1 MDQLQE
7 PKFQQ
12 DSNWRRELLGV
23 EPLRK
28 EMDTKAQNLFYILSG
43 LSCFRYLREV
53 TYYKKNYFSAL
64 FVCAG
69 FVFSSYSLSKF
80 LKEDPFVVAAEM
92 NNESEKKY
100 REDYKKLF
108 LDAQAKKI
116 DIPLNLID

>member
-12 DSNWRRELLGV
+12 DANWRRQLLGA

-28 EMDTKAQNLFYILSG
+28 EMDAKALNLFYILSG

-53 TYYKKNYFSAL
+53 TYYKKNYLNSL
-64 FVCAG
+64 FICTG

-80 LKEDPFVVAAEM
+80 LKEDPFVIAAEM

-108 LDAQAKKI
+108 LEAQAKKI
-116 DIPLNLID
+116 EIPLNLID

>member
-12 DSNWRRELLGV
+12 DSNWRRQLLGV

-28 EMDTKAQNLFYILSG
+28 EMDSKAKNLFFILSG

-53 TYYKKNYFSAL
+53 TYYKKNYFSSL
-64 FVCAG
+64 FICGG

-92 NNESEKKY
+92 NNENEMKY
-100 REDYKKLF
+100 KEEYKNLF
-108 LDAQAKKI
+108 LEAKAKSI
-116 DIPLNLID
+116 NIPLNLID

>member
-12 DSNWRRELLGV
+12 DPNWRRQLHGV

-28 EMDTKAQNLFYILSG
+28 EMDIKAQNLFYILSG

-53 TYYKKNYFSAL
+53 TYYKKNYFSSL
-64 FVCAG
+64 FICAG

-92 NNESEKKY
+92 NNENEKKY
-100 REDYKKLF
+100 REEYKKLF
-108 LDAQAKKI
+108 LEARAKNI
-116 DIPLNLID
+116 EIPLNLID

>member
-12 DSNWRRELLGV
+12 DANWRRQLLGT

-28 EMDTKAQNLFYILSG
+28 EMDSKAENLFFILSG

-53 TYYKKNYFSAL
+53 TYYKKNYLTSL
-64 FVCAG
+64 LICGG
-69 FVFSSYSLSKF
+69 FVFSSYSLSRY

-92 NNESEKKY
+92 NNQSEKKY
-100 REDYKKLF
+100 RDEYKKLF
-108 LDAQAKKI
+108 LEAKAKNI
-116 DIPLNLID
+116 QIPLNLID